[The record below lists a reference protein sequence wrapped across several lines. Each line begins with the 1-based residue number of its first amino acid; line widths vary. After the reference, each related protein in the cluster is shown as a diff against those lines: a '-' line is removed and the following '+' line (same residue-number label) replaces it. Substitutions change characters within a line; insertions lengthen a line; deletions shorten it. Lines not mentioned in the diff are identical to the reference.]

1 MGNTTSTKIAAVSA
15 LESIQKDAHERLL
28 RVELDLIEVKKALI
42 FREALTSAKVKELL
56 EKRTELHKHAKIL
69 KSNFNMASNG
79 LMQIHQKTTSDLC
92 EQVEKTTDAWLNSSS
107 SAGQKITDEE
117 VAAFMASLK

>member
-56 EKRTELHKHAKIL
+56 EKRSKLHKHAKIL

-79 LMQIHQKTTSDLC
+79 LMQIHQKVTSDLC
-92 EQVEKTTDAWLNSSS
+92 EQVEKTTDAWLNGSSS
-107 SAGQKITDEE
+107 QKITDEE
-117 VAAFMASLK
+117 VAAFIASLK